1 MYFSSRWVRF
11 SKKRSL
17 VFRGRP
23 RCYWSICEEIAIFSS
38 CQFEVQRCKR
48 IELFSR
54 EKSRKCPTR
63 PIIFVA
69 YSLFFF
75 LQDIL
80 SLWMNSPLLEV
91 QLKPHHKPF
100 FIRYRVR
107 ISFLLLW
114 THGRYKNNS
123 QVQLSE
129 TRSSLCT
136 SNLDSFLI
144 HSSYWSIKWYG
155 GRGRFDTSE
164 HKLAEHRFWGWG
176 FSGGL
181 CSSRI
186 LQMVDSNQNDTNSF
200 TLYLSILLYCVL

>member
-69 YSLFFF
+69 YSLLYFCRTFSPCGWTPPSWRSNSSPITSPSSSGTEF
-75 LQDIL
+75 AFHFYCCGLTADTKTIHKNSWVRQDQACALQTWIASSSIPVTGVSNGMAGGADLIL
-80 SLWMNSPLLEV
+80 QNTNWQNTGFEVEGSLGGCALLEFYKW
-91 QLKPHHKPF
+91 LIPTKM
-100 FIRYRVR
+100 
-107 ISFLLLW
+107 
-114 THGRYKNNS
+114 THTP
-123 QVQLSE
+123 LH
-129 TRSSLCT
+129 C
-136 SNLDSFLI
+136 I
-144 HSSYWSIKWYG
+144 
-155 GRGRFDTSE
+155 
-164 HKLAEHRFWGWG
+164 
-176 FSGGL
+176 
-181 CSSRI
+181 
-186 LQMVDSNQNDTNSF
+186 
-200 TLYLSILLYCVL
+200 